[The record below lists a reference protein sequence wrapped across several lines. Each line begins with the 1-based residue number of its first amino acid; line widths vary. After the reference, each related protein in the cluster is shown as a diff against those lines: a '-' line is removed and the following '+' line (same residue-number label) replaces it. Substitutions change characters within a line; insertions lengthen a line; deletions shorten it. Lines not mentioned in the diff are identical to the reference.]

1 MRLHA
6 GCKFSFET
14 NAPTAATF
22 MLRPRGSEG
31 QWIVSEEYITEPC
44 IPITE
49 YIDNYGNLCQRLVV
63 PEGQFSLYT
72 SVITETADVNEVAP
86 EAPFIPVEN
95 LPSDVLHY
103 LLPSRYCQSDVMAA
117 LAWEI
122 MEGADLGYAQVEAI
136 RSWIFNH
143 VKYCYGTSNTATSAA
158 DTVQTRTG
166 VCRDFAHLGIALCRS
181 FNIPTRMVVGYLY
194 DLKPMDLHAWFEA
207 YVGEQWYAFDATQ
220 AKTSGNRIAIAYGRD
235 AADVAFLT
243 QFGILNLL
251 KMEVWVNDQA

>member
-72 SVITETADVNEVAP
+72 SVITETADVNEVAL
-86 EAPFIPVEN
+86 EAPFIPVES

-103 LLPSRYCQSDVMAA
+103 LLPSRYCQSDVMAS

-122 MEGADLGYAQVEAI
+122 MEGAALGYAQVEAI

-158 DTVQTRTG
+158 DTAQTRTG

-181 FNIPTRMVVGYLY
+181 FNIPARMVVGYLY

-207 YVGEQWYAFDATQ
+207 YVGDQWYAFDATQ
-220 AKTSGNRIAIAYGRD
+220 TKTSGNRIAIAYGRD